1 MTRPLAAVLADT
13 AARRPDAP
21 AVIWESTAV
30 GYRELWE
37 RARACAA
44 ELRRHGIG
52 PGDRVALLLPNGP
65 QFPVVYYGTLALGA
79 TVVPLNAQLRAAEI
93 GFVLA
98 DSGAR
103 ALVCADAT
111 AEEGAA
117 AAAAAGTALFT
128 TGAAPAG
135 AVRLDAER
143 TGPGTPLPPLPD
155 PLPGSPDDIAAVLYT
170 SGTTGRPKGAL
181 LTHRNIVT
189 NIEVTA
195 AAPFDVRPDDVLLC
209 ALPLSH
215 TFGQTC
221 LMGTAFH
228 VGAAVVLMPGFA
240 AGPALEL
247 MARHGCTVFMGV
259 PTMYHALLAAVADG
273 APAPRLHRAYSGGSA
288 LPVPVLDR
296 VREVFGCPVYEGYGL
311 TETSP
316 CVAYNMPGTPVRPG
330 TVGTPIDGVEV
341 GVARADREQRVEL
354 LAPGEVG
361 EVVVRGHNVMSGY
374 LGLPGETAAVLVDGW
389 FRTGDL
395 GVLDPDGR
403 LRLVDRKKDVILRGG
418 YNVYPREVEE
428 VLLRHPAVAQAAVVG
443 VPDERLGEEICAV
456 LVPRPGVVE
465 SPELAAGIV
474 AWSRDRLAGYKCP
487 RRVEFAAALPVGPG
501 GKVLKRALVPL
512 LRTPGGER
520 AAAGRDGGRR
530 S

>member
-13 AARRPDAP
+13 AARRPDEP
-21 AVIWESTAV
+21 ALIWDSSSVTY
-30 GYRELWE
+30 GLLWE
-37 RARACAA
+37 RARTCAA

-52 PGDRVALLLPNGP
+52 PGDRVALLLPNTP
-65 QFPVVYYGTLALGA
+65 QFPVVYYGALALGA
-79 TVVPLNAQLRAAEI
+79 TVVPLNTQLRSGEI
-93 GFVLA
+93 EFVLA

-103 ALVCADAT
+103 ALVCAEAT
-111 AEEGAA
+111 ADEGAT
-117 AAAAAGTALFT
+117 AAAAAGVTLFT
-128 TGAAPAG
+128 VGAG
-135 AVRLDAER
+135 HRDAVRLDPRDPA
-143 TGPGTPLPPLPD
+143 PPVPSHFA
-155 PLPGSPDDIAAVLYT
+155 GSPDDVAAILYT
-170 SGTTGRPKGAL
+170 SGTTGRPKGAV

-228 VGAAVVLMPGFA
+228 VGATVVLMPRFTA
-240 AGPALEL
+240 VPALEL

-273 APAPRLHRAYSGGSA
+273 VPAPRLRRAYSGGSA
-288 LPVPVLDR
+288 LAVPVLNR
-296 VREVFGCPVYEGYGL
+296 VNEVFGCPVYEGYGL

-316 CVAYNMPGTPVRPG
+316 CVAYNMPGSPVRPG

-341 GVARADREQRVEL
+341 AIARADVEGRVAL
-354 LAPGEVG
+354 LPPGDVG

-374 LGLPGETAAVLVDGW
+374 LGLPEETAAVLVDGW
-389 FRTGDL
+389 FRSGDL
-395 GVLDPDGR
+395 GVLEADGR

-428 VLLRHPAVAQAAVVG
+428 VLLRHPAVAQAAVIG
-443 VPDERLGEEICAV
+443 VPDDRLGEEVCAV
-456 LVPRPGVVE
+456 LVPRPE
-465 SPELAAGIV
+465 SARSPDLAADIID
-474 AWSRDRLAGYKCP
+474 WSREALAGYKYP
-487 RRVEFAAALPVGPG
+487 RRVEFTDSLPLGPS
-501 GKVLKRALVPL
+501 GKVLKRLLVSRL
-512 LRTPGGER
+512 LSE
-520 AAAGRDGGRR
+520 RDGTEASPHPGP
-530 S
+530 